1 MTARRTPGKALV
13 ARIVADMA
21 ARGLEPDAKERE
33 LLALAEGLADQLDG
47 LRQAVA
53 SEGYT
58 STLESGRVVIN
69 AAVPAINTTSLA
81 LAKVLGVVNMS
92 DQPPI
97 NVVKQRASKARWRQ
111 HNLAKAAQYEVGG

>member
-1 MTARRTPGKALV
+1 MTARKTPGKALV
-13 ARIVADMA
+13 ARIIADMG

-53 SEGYT
+53 TEGYST
-58 STLESGRVVIN
+58 TLETGRIVANPAVGLIN
-69 AAVPAINTTSLA
+69 STSLA
-81 LAKVLGVVNMS
+81 LKNVLAAVNMT

-97 NVVKQRASKARWRQ
+97 NLVKQRASKARWRA
-111 HNLAKAAQYEVGG
+111 HNAAKAAQYEAGG